1 MQAKYG
7 DYQKDVHT
15 PGFLSSD
22 RLLPDRVMQQ
32 HKLSRDEWED
42 RISTWYTEHR
52 GMLREGI
59 YHCQAD
65 INHRDTNFGRSSIL
79 PLQLLDFMI
88 DIIFRCNDGVSQNS
102 PRSGDVWR

>member
-1 MQAKYG
+1 MASYAVQAKYG

-52 GMLREGI
+52 GMLREGKQQSI
-59 YHCQAD
+59 
-65 INHRDTNFGRSSIL
+65 INFGL
-79 PLQLLDFMI
+79 
-88 DIIFRCNDGVSQNS
+88 IFVFVTLNLY
-102 PRSGDVWR
+102 

>member
-59 YHCQAD
+59 YHFQAD
-65 INHRDTNFGRSSIL
+65 ISDKDIQNIL
-79 PLQLLDFMI
+79 PLQLLECM
-88 DIIFRCNDGVSQNS
+88 S
-102 PRSGDVWR
+102 

>member
-1 MQAKYG
+1 MASYAVQAKYG

-52 GMLREGI
+52 GMLQEGTQQSI
-59 YHCQAD
+59 L
-65 INHRDTNFGRSSIL
+65 NFGSIFGTL
-79 PLQLLDFMI
+79 NPY
-88 DIIFRCNDGVSQNS
+88 
-102 PRSGDVWR
+102 

>member
-1 MQAKYG
+1 MASYAVQAKYG

-52 GMLREGI
+52 GMLREGKQQSI
-59 YHCQAD
+59 
-65 INHRDTNFGRSSIL
+65 INGTSFVLNL
-79 PLQLLDFMI
+79 Y
-88 DIIFRCNDGVSQNS
+88 
-102 PRSGDVWR
+102 